1 MKKMY
6 KRPELEIIEMDK
18 EILGLVTAS
27 NGDNEA
33 WSKKNNNLFDMESDK
48 EDGNEE
54 EETKYNLWSK

>member
-27 NGDNEA
+27 RGDNEA
-33 WSKKNNNLFDMESDK
+33 WNKKNNNLLDMESDK
-48 EDGNEE
+48 EDEE
-54 EETKYNLWSK
+54 EETKYNLWSE